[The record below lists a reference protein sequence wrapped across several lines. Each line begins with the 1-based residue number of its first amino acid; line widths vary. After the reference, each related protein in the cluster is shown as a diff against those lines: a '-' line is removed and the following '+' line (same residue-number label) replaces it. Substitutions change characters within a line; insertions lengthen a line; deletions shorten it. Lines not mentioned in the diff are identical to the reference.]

1 MIAQH
6 RLLSAA
12 IVTALAAPPALA
24 QTASPPTPTATMLD
38 TVIVTGTRVAG
49 RTVAESS

>member
-12 IVTALAAPPALA
+12 IVTALAAPSALA
-24 QTASPPTPTATMLD
+24 QTASPPTLHFVPRPMALPD
-38 TVIVTGTRVAG
+38 
-49 RTVAESS
+49 S